1 MDSINIGLVAFHIN
15 FLLLLGAMLI
25 GSFVAKRIGRRQNVD
40 VEPLLWRVFIASL
53 IAARLVFVIAYFDMY
68 QSAPLSILNI
78 LDGGF
83 SPAAGILAAAAGVI
97 WYAWRM
103 REGRRP
109 LLLAALT
116 GGAAWAV
123 GAVAATAVFAVPVQ
137 MPQAELVRLDGSPV
151 QFSSLAGKPMVVN
164 LWATWCP
171 PCIREMPVLR
181 DAQKNNP
188 EVIFVFANQGESADA
203 IQKFL
208 DREGLNLDNVLLDSR
223 IELSSQTQSQ
233 GLPTTLFF
241 DAKGVLVDRR
251 IGELS
256 AATLAQRIEGI
267 APRNIDPQL
276 QYERPEKKDEDS
288 AVTHK

>member
-1 MDSINIGLVAFHIN
+1 MGSINIGLVAFHIN
-15 FLLLLGAMLI
+15 FLLLLGAMVI
-25 GSFVAKRIGRRQNVD
+25 GSYVAKRIGRLLNVD
-40 VEPLLWRVFIASL
+40 VELLLWRVFIASL

-68 QSAPLSILNI
+68 MSAPWSILNI

-83 SPAAGILAAAAGVI
+83 SPAAGIVAAATGIA

-103 REGRRP
+103 QKVRRT
-109 LLLAALT
+109 LLLSALS

-123 GAVAATAVFAVPVQ
+123 GAAVTATVFAVPPQ
-137 MPQAELVRLDGSPV
+137 IPQAELVRLDNSSV
-151 QFSSLAGKPMVVN
+151 QFGSLAGKPMVVN
-164 LWATWCP
+164 LWATWCA

-188 EVIFVFANQGESADA
+188 DVVFVFANQGESADV

-208 DREGLNLDNVLLDSR
+208 DREGLSLDNVLLDSR
-223 IELSSQTQSQ
+223 LELSRQTNSK

-241 DAKGVLVDRR
+241 DAKGVLIDRR

-267 APRNIDPQL
+267 SPRDINP
-276 QYERPEKKDEDS
+276 
-288 AVTHK
+288 

>member
-1 MDSINIGLVAFHIN
+1 MDFINIGLIAFHIN

-25 GSFVAKRIGRRQNVD
+25 GSFVAKRIGGRQNVD

-53 IAARLVFVIAYFDMY
+53 IAARLFFVIAYFDMY

-83 SPAAGILAAAAGVI
+83 SPAAGILAAVAGVI
-97 WYAWRM
+97 WYACRV

-137 MPQAELVRLDGSPV
+137 MPQAELVRLDGSRV
-151 QFSSLAGKPMVVN
+151 QFSSLAGKPTVVN

-203 IQKFL
+203 IQRFL
-208 DREGLNLDNVLLDSR
+208 DRERLNLDNVLLDPR

-241 DAKGVLVDRR
+241 DAKGALVDRR

-256 AATLAQRIEGI
+256 AATLAQRIERIVPRGI
-267 APRNIDPQL
+267 GR
-276 QYERPEKKDEDS
+276 
-288 AVTHK
+288 

>member
-1 MDSINIGLVAFHIN
+1 MDSVNIGLVAFHIN

-25 GSFVAKRIGRRQNVD
+25 GSFVAKRIGRPRNVD

-53 IAARLVFVIAYFDMY
+53 VAARLVFVIAYFDMY
-68 QSAPLSILNI
+68 KSAPWSILNI

-83 SPAAGILAAAAGVI
+83 SPAAGILAAATGTI
-97 WYAWRM
+97 WYAWRV
-103 REGRRP
+103 REGRRT
-109 LLLAALT
+109 LLLSALT
-116 GGAAWAV
+116 GGVAWAV
-123 GAVAATAVFAVPVQ
+123 GAMVAAAVFAVPVQ
-137 MPQAELVRLDGSPV
+137 MPQAELVRLDGSSV
-151 QFSSLAGKPMVVN
+151 QLGSLAGKPMVVN

-181 DAQKNNP
+181 DAQKSSP
-188 EVIFVFANQGESADA
+188 DVVFIFANQGESADV

-208 DREGLNLDNVLLDSR
+208 DREGLVLDNVLLDSR
-223 IELSSQTQSQ
+223 LELSSQTNSQ

-241 DAKGVLVDRR
+241 DAKGALVDRR

-267 APRNIDPQL
+267 
-276 QYERPEKKDEDS
+276 
-288 AVTHK
+288 VTPHIGP

>member
-1 MDSINIGLVAFHIN
+1 MGSVNIGLVAFHIN
-15 FLLLLGAMLI
+15 FLLLLGAMVI
-25 GSFVAKRIGRRQNVD
+25 GSFVAKRIGRPRNVD

-68 QSAPLSILNI
+68 KSAPWSILNI

-83 SPAAGILAAAAGVI
+83 SPAAGILAAATGIA
-97 WYAWRM
+97 WYAWRV
-103 REGRRP
+103 REGRRT
-109 LLLAALT
+109 LLLSALT
-116 GGAAWAV
+116 GGATWAV
-123 GAVAATAVFAVPVQ
+123 GAVVATAVFAVPVQ
-137 MPQAELVRLDGSPV
+137 MPQAELVRLDGSSV
-151 QFSSLAGKPMVVN
+151 RFGSLAGKPMVVN

-181 DAQKNNP
+181 DAQKNRP
-188 EVIFVFANQGESADA
+188 DVVFVFANQGESVDA

-208 DREGLNLDNVLLDSR
+208 DREGLGLDNVLLDSR
-223 IELSSQTQSQ
+223 LELSSQTHSQ

-241 DAKGVLVDRR
+241 DAKGALVDRR

-267 APRNIDPQL
+267 APRDIGP
-276 QYERPEKKDEDS
+276 
-288 AVTHK
+288 

>member
-1 MDSINIGLVAFHIN
+1 MGSVNIGLIAFPIN

-25 GSFVAKRIGRRQNVD
+25 GSFVAKRIGRPQNVD

-53 IAARLVFVIAYFDMY
+53 IAARLVFLIAYFDMY
-68 QSAPLSILNI
+68 KSAPLSILNI

-83 SPAAGILAAAAGVI
+83 SPAAGILAAATGVI
-97 WYAWRM
+97 WYAWRLQ
-103 REGRRP
+103 EGRRP
-109 LLLAALT
+109 LLLAALA
-116 GGAAWAV
+116 GGTAWAV

-151 QFSSLAGKPMVVN
+151 QFGSLVGKPMVVN

-208 DREGLNLDNVLLDSR
+208 DREGLNLDNVLLDPR

-241 DAKGVLVDRR
+241 DATGALVDRR

-267 APRNIDPQL
+267 APRDIGP
-276 QYERPEKKDEDS
+276 
-288 AVTHK
+288 